1 MSTPP
6 PTNPPPDSPV
16 KGKPPMQGDVA
27 GTPAQAIV
35 VGLVIDIVGS
45 IVASELLRLA
55 YRLGLVHAGLPDD
68 EVRRTMDGL
77 GPNSALGVLEMLC
90 GWACSVAGGYA
101 CARVVM
107 RDEARF
113 GALMV
118 VLSCLITGGDGPL
131 DLQLLDIACEAA
143 CVMLGVMY
151 GARRNHRPAAPPGAS
166 PP

>member
-1 MSTPP
+1 MSTS
-6 PTNPPPDSPV
+6 PTNPPPDSPI
-16 KGKPPMQGDVA
+16 KGKPPVQGDVA
-27 GTPAQAIV
+27 GTPVQAIV

-45 IVASELLRLA
+45 TVASLALRLV
-55 YRLGLVHAGLPDD
+55 YQLGLVHAGLSDD
-68 EVRRTMDGL
+68 EVRRTLDDL
-77 GPNSALGVLEMLC
+77 GPNSVVGVLEMLA
-90 GWACSVAGGYA
+90 GWTCSVAGGYA

-107 RDEARF
+107 RDEYRF
-113 GALMV
+113 GAIMV

-151 GARRNHRPAAPPGAS
+151 GVRRNRRPVPPPGAS